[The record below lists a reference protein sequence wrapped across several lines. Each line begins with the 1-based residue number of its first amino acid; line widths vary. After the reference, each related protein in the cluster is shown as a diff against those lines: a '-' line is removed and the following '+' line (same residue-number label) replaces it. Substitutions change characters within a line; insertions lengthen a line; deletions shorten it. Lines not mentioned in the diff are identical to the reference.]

1 MTSTPARPLDA
12 DQLAHGSFLLHVG
25 LLLSSWVGVIVG
37 CILMAMTG
45 IGIIAAVGWAM
56 TGVWAVPLFG
66 LFFGYIGLTW
76 SRSRVIDNTGTTLVG
91 EDDRLT
97 ALVRDISNQLKLPLP
112 QVGVYPDA
120 DMNAFAAGSRPD
132 DAVVSFS
139 KGILAMPD
147 DELRA
152 VAAHEMA
159 HVANRDMRRMQIAV
173 SFQKSLTFYLAWTR
187 GGQVFTRWLL
197 GFIAE
202 LMILALSRRREY
214 WADAT
219 AAALVGKE
227 PMINAL
233 RRLGGDPVEPSA
245 ERIAYARMMIRANPR
260 SWFRTHPTIP
270 DRIEAIE
277 RETYMSRLPFTS
289 PAPSAVPAQPGK
301 AERLDPAPAVVVA
314 APAPVVIAASAP
326 APKVSAPVKSAPE
339 PVAVASPAPPKTAPP
354 AKEPP
359 KDEGKAAGG
368 TNYLAAVIV
377 GLVAAASGIIGYE
390 EHTKQVVQ
398 LQEEIGKLRSA
409 RSMDANN
416 FARERN
422 SWSAE
427 RTRLRGGQS
436 AQQDEIDR
444 LGREREKL
452 TRERD
457 QAIRERDQANLE
469 RSQAVRDKSS
479 VAAERDLATLERDR
493 LRGDLQTERNRV
505 TSPRYEPPPRPYE
518 PPPRPYVAPP
528 PSPPWWGA
536 LAKDAN
542 DSFSAGGSAA
552 TEEEARR
559 NSMLHCQAN
568 GPGCQIVKT
577 FYRGCAVVANGI
589 NGGWGWATAD
599 TTEKATGEAMKTCML
614 RNGLCFPTMTW
625 CSYQ

>member
-1 MTSTPARPLDA
+1 MTETPARTLDA
-12 DQLAHGSFLLHVG
+12 DQLAHGSFLLHVV

-37 CILMAMTG
+37 CTLMAMTG

-66 LFFGYIGLTW
+66 LFFGYIGLNW

-91 EDDRLT
+91 KDDRLT

-152 VAAHEMA
+152 IAAHEMA

-173 SFQKSLTFYLAWTR
+173 SFQRSLTFYMAWTR

-219 AAALVGKE
+219 AAALVGKQ

-233 RRLGGDPVEPSA
+233 RRLDKDPVEPSA
-245 ERIAYARMMIRANPR
+245 ERLAYARLMIRANPS
-260 SWFRTHPTIP
+260 SWFRTHPSIS

-277 RETYMSRLPFTS
+277 HETYMSRLPYIS
-289 PAPSAVPAQPGK
+289 APSAVAAQPSK
-301 AERLDPAPAVVVA
+301 AERLDPAPAPVTIA
-314 APAPVVIAASAP
+314 APAPAP
-326 APKVSAPVKSAPE
+326 KKVSAPVKPAPK
-339 PVAVASPAPPKTAPP
+339 PVAVASPAPPLPKPP
-354 AKEPP
+354 TPS
-359 KDEGKAAGG
+359 KATDSANSSKS
-368 TNYLAAVIV
+368 NYALALFAVTLAACIA
-377 GLVAAASGIIGYE
+377 GLLGYE
-390 EHTKQVVQ
+390 EHTKQVAR
-398 LQEEIGKLRSA
+398 LQDEIGALRAAQSKEA
-409 RSMDANN
+409 SNVTH
-416 FARERN
+416 ERG
-422 SWSAE
+422 SWSSE
-427 RTRLRGGQS
+427 RRRFAGVQS
-436 AQQDEIDR
+436 ALQDEIDR

-457 QAIRERDQANLE
+457 QAIKEREQANFE
-469 RSQAVRDKSS
+469 RSQAVRDKSI
-479 VAAERDLATLERDR
+479 VASERDLAVLERDR
-493 LRGDLQTERNRV
+493 LRGELQTERSRTN
-505 TSPRYEPPPRPYE
+505 SPRYEPPVRTYEPPPRPYA
-518 PPPRPYVAPP
+518 APP
-528 PSPPWWGA
+528 PPPPPASPPGWGA

-559 NSMLHCQAN
+559 NSILHCQAN

-614 RNGLCFPTMTW
+614 RNGLCFPTWTW